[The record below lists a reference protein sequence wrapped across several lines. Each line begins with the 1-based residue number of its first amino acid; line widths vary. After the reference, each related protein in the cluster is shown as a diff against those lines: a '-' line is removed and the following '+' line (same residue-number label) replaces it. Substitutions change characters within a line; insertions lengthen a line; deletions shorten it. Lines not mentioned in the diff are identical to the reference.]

1 MSTASWSFHSQERK
15 LRLMLTPGG
24 AAHKVYYHYV
34 VIIKASTVITRKLQ
48 GRQEIAMKAKYVKRL
63 GDIFALILLAGA
75 PAVMSADGRI
85 PGGQRLMVPP
95 QQRTV
100 PEVPFARLKGVV
112 VPQGLM
118 RMRPA
123 VRPKLEVWNGQGGEF
138 NFYGSDAF
146 IDWNRPDLKWWFRWS
161 DAGTGTR
168 AVWQVCRFEPSAT
181 IANWKEPTGL
191 AAGGELSEVPAPGKS
206 ASFSIDFRAF
216 APKPPET
223 AVRSTPA
230 PATNGRMLSAGRF
243 QPQVHPPVPA
253 ASARAGRRGPEA
265 AAREVIATTVQIDR
279 PAYVGLRL
287 AGNPWT
293 FYVRVVVLNAKGE
306 ATGAVSTTATV
317 RYGQPPPSD
326 LKLPPP
332 GPPPQPPPDPLRP
345 RVTIL
350 EYEPIRPQAS
360 DAAEWFIVT
369 RDFGP
374 WKKGQVLHLTPKEP
388 DVWDRIGNAVG
399 GVVGFF
405 EDAVN
410 WVATAYQDIKKTAI
424 DVVASSIPG
433 CSGPCRDVLSY
444 GLDTGLAA
452 CGMPPDLPNFD
463 QLVDM
468 GKGNLAATLVAQA
481 GLSNVPF
488 SEDLAKKMM
497 DKVADEATRAAN
509 SGPGGNQFLRPLPD
523 KQYRPAFVRVR
534 ITNPAN
540 AGARDA
546 GLDFLSW
553 YLYAERYVPVPDLK
567 PGETREAVV
576 FLKPDYSYWERTY
589 LQEHGGMAGSETDMD
604 AGWTNLYYEGQA
616 DMLASVTSWPKGS
629 GNVLS
634 GRPVVAG
641 SQSSDYIKQRPV
653 QAFHGH

>member
-1 MSTASWSFHSQERK
+1 MKRRHVKK
-15 LRLMLTPGG
+15 LGSIF
-24 AAHKVYYHYV
+24 V
-34 VIIKASTVITRKLQ
+34 
-48 GRQEIAMKAKYVKRL
+48 L
-63 GDIFALILLAGA
+63 GLLAGA
-75 PAVMSADGRI
+75 AAVTWADGGTQEGLRI
-85 PGGQRLMVPP
+85 LRPA

-100 PEVPFARLKGVV
+100 PEAPRARLNGVV
-112 VPQGLM
+112 VPQSLM
-118 RMRPA
+118 RMRLA
-123 VRPKLEVWNGQGGEF
+123 ARPKLEVWNGQGGEF
-138 NFYGSDAF
+138 NFYGPEVF
-146 IDWNRPDLKWWFRWS
+146 IDWNRADLKWWFRWS
-161 DAGTGTR
+161 DAGPGTR
-168 AVWQVCRFEPSAT
+168 AVWQVCRFEPTAT
-181 IANWKEPTGL
+181 TTNWKEPTGL
-191 AAGGELSEVPAPGKS
+191 AASGELNGVPAPGKFV
-206 ASFSIDFRAF
+206 SFSIDLQTF
-216 APKPPET
+216 APMPPET
-223 AVRSTPA
+223 AVGATAGPS
-230 PATNGRMLSAGRF
+230 TNGRLLSIGRF
-243 QPQVHPPVPA
+243 QRPANPPVPA
-253 ASARAGRRGPEA
+253 TSAQTGRTGQGAVARAVTA
-265 AAREVIATTVQIDR
+265 STVQISH

-306 ATGAVSTTATV
+306 PTGAVSTTATI
-317 RYGQPPPSD
+317 RYGQPPPND
-326 LKLPPP
+326 LNLPPP

-345 RVTIL
+345 HVTIL

-369 RDFGP
+369 QNFGP

-388 DVWDRIGNAVG
+388 DVWDRVGNAIG

-424 DVVASSIPG
+424 NVVASSIPG
-433 CSGPCRDVLSY
+433 CGGPCRDALSC

-452 CGMPPDLPNFD
+452 CGLPPDLPNFD

-468 GKGNLAATLVAQA
+468 GKGNLEATLVAQA

-497 DKVADEATRAAN
+497 DKVAQEAMRAAN
-509 SGPGGNQFLRPLPD
+509 SGPSGNQFLRPLPD

-534 ITNPAN
+534 ITNPVD
-540 AGARDA
+540 AGERDA
-546 GLDFLSW
+546 GLDFLAW
-553 YLYAERYVPVPDLK
+553 NLYAERYVPVPDLK

-589 LQEHGGMAGSETDMD
+589 LVKHGGMAGSETDMD
-604 AGWTNLYYEGQA
+604 SGWTDLYYEGEA
-616 DMLASVTSWPKGS
+616 DMLASVTSWPRGS

-641 SQSSDYIKQRPV
+641 SQSSDYLKQRPV
-653 QAFHGH
+653 QAYHGH